1 MMRCENSLAHSKDSS
16 FILVNYLLLLG
27 VGLIWGSQFLLNKI
41 ALEGISA
48 SLIAAGR
55 VAIGTATLSIILA
68 VGFEKSGQAK
78 PQRRFWHFFPDF
90 ILIGLLEATIPFLLV
105 AWAQERLASSVT
117 AILIGTVPL
126 FATLLEALF
135 IKGSDISAK
144 KVVGVT
150 LGFFGIVVLVG
161 HELFAARS
169 AAAVADNSSILLPAL
184 AVLASALSFAAAM
197 LLIRMR
203 LSRLGPTHAAQGI
216 LLGAAITTVP
226 LALWLANPWAMT
238 AFHPSLHALMALGLL
253 GIFCGGLVYTL
264 FVVLINRA
272 GPSFASM
279 SNYLVPL
286 VGAFIGIAFSGEK
299 LTLASIC
306 SLTLILFSLWLS
318 SGRPKAEAGS

>member
-1 MMRCENSLAHSKDSS
+1 MTCKNSLAHSKDSS
-16 FILVNYLLLLG
+16 FVLVNYLLLLG

-41 ALEGISA
+41 ALEGFSA
-48 SLIAAGR
+48 SSIAAGR
-55 VAIGTATLSIILA
+55 VAIGTATLAIILA

-78 PQRRFWHFFPDF
+78 PQRPFWHFFPDF

-126 FATLLEALF
+126 FATSLEALF

-169 AAAVADNSSILLPAL
+169 AAIADRSSILLPAL

-203 LSRLGPTHAAQGI
+203 LSRLGPIHAAQGI
-216 LLGAAITTVP
+216 LWGAAVTTVP

-238 AFHPSLHALMALGLL
+238 AFHPSLHVLMALGLL
-253 GIFCGGLVYTL
+253 GVFCGGLVYTL

-299 LTLASIC
+299 LTLALIC

-318 SGRPKAEAGS
+318 SGKPKAEAGS